1 MPALVGLGVGLA
13 LLAAVGW
20 SLLRLLRIGR
30 GGLHPVET
38 PGLLLAAG
46 AGAAALAMLALP
58 WNRWV
63 MALACATLVL
73 AGRLRRP
80 PAAGGPALRAGPTG
94 PRVIVLLFAAAIA
107 VRLLQALGDALA
119 FPVHLS
125 DAFLIWEY
133 KAKAFHLADGAWPVL
148 ARGELPPASHPEYP
162 LLLPLA
168 GSWLYLWIGC
178 VHDQLVM
185 ALHPLFLAGLS
196 AAVYATVRAFAGRAG
211 ALGAALLVVLP
222 SRIYDHV
229 GMGFADLPLA
239 WLVTAG
245 TGELVRH
252 RQGGEPARLA
262 RAALW
267 LGLGAA
273 TKMEGIVPL
282 VLGTLAAAL
291 PRGARLARLRPFLAA
306 FLVPVAWTAARAA
319 LGLEEGHLG
328 GGVSAAR
335 VGEAFARL
343 PSLVARLAAE
353 LARPEWWLL
362 WPLLL
367 VAAPL
372 ARGRREAAPAWIMA
386 VGLVGAILALLA
398 WTPQDHRWLC
408 DTALPRVL
416 VPAAGPAVLAVALAL
431 LQEPSDGRP

>member
-1 MPALVGLGVGLA
+1 MPALVGLGVALA
-13 LLAAVGW
+13 LVAAAGW
-20 SLLRLLRIGR
+20 GVLRLLRIGR
-30 GGLHPVET
+30 GGLHPVEA

-46 AGAAALAMLALP
+46 LGATALAMLVLP

-63 MALACATLVL
+63 MAGTCLALLAVGSRFRSGGPGGATVGRAGSQVL
-73 AGRLRRP
+73 A
-80 PAAGGPALRAGPTG
+80 
-94 PRVIVLLFAAAIA
+94 LLFAAALA
-107 VRLLQALGDALA
+107 LRLLQALGDALA

-133 KAKAFHLADGAWPVL
+133 KAKAFHLAGGAWGVL
-148 ARGELPPASHPEYP
+148 ARGELPAASHPEYP
-162 LLLPLA
+162 LLVPLA
-168 GSWLYLWIGC
+168 GSWLYLWIGR

-185 ALHPLFLAGLS
+185 ALHPLFLAGLC

-211 ALGAALLVVLP
+211 ALGAALFVALP
-222 SRIYDHV
+222 SRVYDHV

-252 RQGGEPARLA
+252 RRDGEPARLA
-262 RAALW
+262 RAALY
-267 LGLGAA
+267 LALGAA

-282 VLGTLAAAL
+282 LLGVLAAAL
-291 PRGARLARLRPFLAA
+291 PRGARLARLRPFLVAL
-306 FLVPVAWTAARAA
+306 LVPVAWTAARAA
-319 LGLEEGHLG
+319 LGLPEGHLG
-328 GGVSAAR
+328 GGVTGAR

-343 PSLVARLAAE
+343 PGLAARLAVE

-367 VAAPL
+367 VALPL
-372 ARGRREAAPAWIMA
+372 ARGRRESAPAWIMA
-386 VGLVGAILALLA
+386 AGTLAAILALLA

-416 VPAAGPAVLAVALAL
+416 VPAAGPAVIAAALAF